1 MRPLTPVSILTIDSF
16 LSYLHQIPAEC
27 PELERD
33 VLTLDFKWGI
43 QTSEKFQG
51 TKLSPEP

>member
-43 QTSEKFQG
+43 QTSKKFQG